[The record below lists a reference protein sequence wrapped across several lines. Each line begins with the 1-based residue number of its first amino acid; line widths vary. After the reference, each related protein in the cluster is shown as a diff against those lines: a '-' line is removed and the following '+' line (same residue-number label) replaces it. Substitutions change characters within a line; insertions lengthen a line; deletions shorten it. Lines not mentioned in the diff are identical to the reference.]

1 MAIRDDLAEI
11 LAGDLNKKFKGNKVA
26 YFLDGSDQTP
36 TDVDD
41 FANILLNNTN
51 PNEEIIKNARITAEQ
66 NDYNEQ
72 LDSWKSI
79 FPHL

>member
-36 TDVDD
+36 TDVED
-41 FANILLNNTN
+41 FISTGS
-51 PNEEIIKNARITAEQ
+51 
-66 NDYNEQ
+66 DM
-72 LDSWKSI
+72 LDLAI
-79 FPHL
+79 